1 MIILVI
7 FVCFLNFIITSW
19 KNSPLKLVVGILCAG
34 YYVSTVSRL
43 FVLTCPVEVW
53 VFMSPRPV
61 HTSSWLWSFR
71 STVCQGQP
79 IRNWNTP
86 PELFI
91 HFRYDYARN
100 WENPT
105 DLYIHFGYEYDC
117 QSQLIRNWE
126 NPTQLF
132 IHFGYDYVR
141 NLESPMEL
149 FIRFSYVYVRAKW
162 QAQENIIPL
171 HYNELSAKVCFTNFK
186 NRSINNCWEINTS
199 KRNPDKKI

>member
-1 MIILVI
+1 
-7 FVCFLNFIITSW
+7 
-19 KNSPLKLVVGILCAG
+19 
-34 YYVSTVSRL
+34 
-43 FVLTCPVEVW
+43 
-53 VFMSPRPV
+53 MSPRPV

-71 STVCQGQP
+71 STVFQGQL

-171 HYNELSAKVCFTNFK
+171 HYNELSVKVCFTNFK
-186 NRSINNCWEINTS
+186 NRSINNCWQINTS
-199 KRNPDKKI
+199 KRNPDKNITRQEKGLFSCKNYFHESLSTSRILFWVVSLFIYCKSHHLWDRYF